1 MTRKFTRKEIEQ
13 TKREKMKQVKVRYK
27 EADCGTPAMLDEM
40 ILEEEYRRMLRENGF
55 ERD

>member
-1 MTRKFTRKEIEQ
+1 MAKKEKEQ
-13 TKREKMKQVKVRYK
+13 K
-27 EADCGTPAMLDEM
+27 ENGTPAMLDEM